1 MGSYD
6 LGLHSGARGELMAD
20 LPGAAVKRLLTK
32 NGGELRTSSSAV
44 QMAVA
49 AAEDYLA
56 RLAQEASASA
66 QRERRKTIMD
76 SDIQRAR
83 EALGG

>member
-1 MGSYD
+1 
-6 LGLHSGARGELMAD
+6 MAE

-32 NGGELRTSSSAV
+32 HGGDLRTSSSAV

-49 AAEDYLA
+49 AAEDYIA
-56 RLAQEASASA
+56 RLAQEASQNA
-66 QRERRKTIMD
+66 QNEKRKTIMD
-76 SDIQRAR
+76 GDITRAR

>member
-1 MGSYD
+1 
-6 LGLHSGARGELMAD
+6 MAE

-32 NGGELRTSSSAV
+32 HGGDLRTSGSAV
-44 QMAVA
+44 QLAVA
-49 AAEDYLA
+49 AAEGYIA

-66 QRERRKTIMD
+66 QSEKRKTIMD
-76 SDIQRAR
+76 SDITKAR

>member
-1 MGSYD
+1 
-6 LGLHSGARGELMAD
+6 MAE

-32 NGGELRTSSSAV
+32 HGGDLRTSSSAV

-49 AAEDYLA
+49 AAEGYIA
-56 RLAQEASASA
+56 RLAQEASQNA
-66 QRERRKTIMD
+66 QNEKRKTIMD
-76 SDIQRAR
+76 SDITRAR